1 MLGAGNSPA
10 GMDTLPIPC
19 PPSSH
24 MSSLSRDRDHLSKN
38 LYSQSP
44 GTRPTLTLK
53 NTVVLED
60 VGETWAT
67 WSITLDR
74 LLMTN
79 SYMAT
84 SYSANVG
91 QGFHKQFSSA
101 RVRKSALLLLATNQ
115 YTAFPGDAIPPMLSA
130 IAIYTGRGGRGGS
143 WGPGLVSKG
152 DIDLKRWSKSLAKQ
166 NFICKTSEHTLPM
179 NF

>member
-24 MSSLSRDRDHLSKN
+24 MSSLSRDRDHLPKN

-115 YTAFPGDAIPPMLSA
+115 LSQVMPYLPCFQQLPFTLGEEEEGA
-130 IAIYTGRGGRGGS
+130 HEVL
-143 WGPGLVSKG
+143 GLSLKGILTLKG
-152 DIDLKRWSKSLAKQ
+152 DLKV
-166 NFICKTSEHTLPM
+166 
-179 NF
+179 